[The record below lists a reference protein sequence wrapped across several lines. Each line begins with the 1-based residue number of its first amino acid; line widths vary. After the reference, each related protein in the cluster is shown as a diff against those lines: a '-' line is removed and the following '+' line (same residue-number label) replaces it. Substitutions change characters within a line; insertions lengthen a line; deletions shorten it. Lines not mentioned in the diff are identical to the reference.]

1 MHPLRQAIWGL
12 IQKRT
17 VEKSPTHV
25 TNVTLPL
32 LGQTFWGDI
41 WKLTAEKSQT
51 NATSV
56 VMHLLRQA
64 IWGNIWK
71 RTVEKRQ
78 TNSTNE
84 TYEEAQTSADRIK
97 SLFVIVSKPSEDSHK
112 SITNL
117 WEFFLI
123 LLKCLFRWD
132 TGIQYFG
139 CRDNKFVNFFKIGC
153 MNLHQ
158 RLQFGL
164 TSQGYSAFPTLV
176 IKGEQNIA
184 SQFQQIAFSQSPG
197 HSSVCLSPSLAFQAI
212 LLWEF

>member
-117 WEFFLI
+117 WEFFLL
-123 LLKCLFRWD
+123 LLKCLIRWD

-139 CRDNKFVNFFKIGC
+139 CRDNKFGNFFK
-153 MNLHQ
+153 
-158 RLQFGL
+158 
-164 TSQGYSAFPTLV
+164 T
-176 IKGEQNIA
+176 GETRAAWIYISDCNSVWHHKDIQLFQHWWSKVNTA
-184 SQFQQIAFSQSPG
+184 SQFQQSLLLFRNLQVIPQS
-197 HSSVCLSPSLAFQAI
+197 VSL
-212 LLWEF
+212 LR